1 MNTFAHPTPNGLGTT
16 DRPGPRLPDLRA
28 FPLGRWVSALRS
40 VASSLPYTELGYPD
54 ATGHPR
60 LRQVLAE
67 YLTRVRAPWPTRP
80 T

>member
-1 MNTFAHPTPNGLGTT
+1 LRTLRPTAWVPRIDLA
-16 DRPGPRLPDLRA
+16 PGLPDLRA